1 MQREI
6 DYYLT
11 IQNKYGLPLDNRS
24 EYTKSDWIMWTAS
37 MAPDKETFLKFS
49 DLVYKYV
56 DETESR
62 VPISDW
68 HYTESGN
75 MVGFRARSV
84 IGGYWMKVLMDSF
97 EPKVLPPTG
106 IDNVASSDGEGK
118 IKACYNAVGQAIN
131 APMKGLN
138 IVEYANGEVRKVFIK

>member
-1 MQREI
+1 
-6 DYYLT
+6 
-11 IQNKYGLPLDNRS
+11 
-24 EYTKSDWIMWTAS
+24 

-106 IDNVASSDGEGK
+106 IDNVASSDGESK

-138 IVEYANGEVRKVFIK
+138 IVEYANGEVRKVFICTEKCGLSGSECPYFRDYRWSCQNGICSRRAVYE